1 MGPMIYWGR
10 MRFRGPHGRRRAVTD
25 EETGATRIERFVE
38 PCILLLLA
46 EASRHGYSLRD
57 ELIRREWVEDVDFGH
72 LYRTLRRME
81 EAGLVTSE
89 WAEEG
94 PGPLKRV
101 YRLAPAGKKLLQAW
115 AASLRQTR
123 QVLDKFL
130 RAYDASKLE

>member
-1 MGPMIYWGR
+1 MYWGR
-10 MRFRGPHGRRRAVTD
+10 MRFRGSHGRRHAVT
-25 EETGATRIERFVE
+25 EEESDATRIERFIE

-46 EASRHGYSLRD
+46 EQSRHGYSLRD
-57 ELIRREWVEDVDFGH
+57 ELVHREWVKDVDFGH

-81 EAGLVTSE
+81 EAGLVNSE

-101 YRLAPAGKKLLQAW
+101 YRITSAGRKLLQAW
-115 AASLRQTR
+115 STSLRQTK